1 MENLNLKTYLNI
13 FYLIVAIT
21 IISLAQP
28 FVVDLNLA
36 SQFSI
41 QLFFATC
48 KAFLIV
54 AYYMHVKM
62 DVVLIRVFMYFSLS
76 LLASFFIIFF
86 IDTYYRAGID
96 IFE

>member
-1 MENLNLKTYLNI
+1 MESLTLKTYVNI
-13 FYLIVAIT
+13 FYLMIAIT
-21 IISLAQP
+21 IVSLVQP
-28 FVVDLNLA
+28 VVIDLNIG
-36 SQFSI
+36 SQFST
-41 QLFFATC
+41 QLFFALC

-62 DVVLIRVFMYFSLS
+62 DVKLIRIFIYFSLS

-86 IDTYYRAGID
+86 IDTYYRVGVD